1 MIYPNALGLL
11 DMFLDWDRT
20 NPFTIE
26 VIVKSDRIDGY
37 GHVSNHFYIQWMTE
51 CMFAHSAAVGLDD
64 GSCAEMG
71 RGMAVRQME
80 VEFIASAYE
89 EDKLSVGNW
98 IIFSDG
104 RLRASRQFQIINNDS
119 GQTLA
124 RARMD
129 FVCTNLKTGRP
140 VKMPK
145 IFQEK
150 YLVDSSEKDS

>member
-1 MIYPNALGLL
+1 MIYPNTLGLL

-150 YLVDSSEKDS
+150 YLVDSSEKDI

>member
-1 MIYPNALGLL
+1 VIYPNALRLL

-37 GHVSNHFYIQWMTE
+37 GHVSNHFYIQWMTD

-64 GSCAEMG
+64 GYCMEMV
-71 RGMAVRQME
+71 RGMAVREME
-80 VEFIASAYE
+80 AEFIASAYE
-89 EDKLSVGNW
+89 GDKLSVGNW

-150 YLVDSSEKDS
+150 YLVDSSEKDI

>member
-1 MIYPNALGLL
+1 MIYPNTLGLL

-71 RGMAVRQME
+71 RGMAVREME

-150 YLVDSSEKDS
+150 YLVDSSEKDI